1 MKCAKCGT
9 EFESRFCPNCGTPAY
24 DLPTLALDSKIP
36 ADGQTEFSELSKPMD
51 KKTKW
56 ISILS
61 ASAFLI
67 VVVIL
72 IAILAGSCQ
81 KKSSGED
88 KLSKLLA
95 GGGTTS
101 QSGSAAVAP
110 QTTTTTSSMVGADS
124 SQASS
129 QTASQDSPSTA
140 SQSVLGSAFNSIFG
154 ANSQTSSDD
163 YALPA
168 TSASGGTAPDED
180 SISSRLKDGM
190 SYEDA
195 KEIIG
200 SEGVKE
206 SSIGNTVVYSW
217 PKNNS
222 SDLQL
227 ILMFIDGKL
236 DRSASFGL
244 G

>member
-24 DLPTLALDSKIP
+24 DLPTPALDSEMP
-36 ADGQTEFSELSKPMD
+36 ADGQTEFSGLSKPMD

-72 IAILAGSCQ
+72 IAVLAGSCQ

-95 GGGTTS
+95 GGGTAS

-129 QTASQDSPSTA
+129 QTASQDSA

-154 ANSQTSSDD
+154 ANSQTSSDG

-168 TSASGGTAPDED
+168 ASSSGGTAPDED
-180 SISSRLKDGM
+180 SISSRLKDGV
-190 SYEDA
+190 SYENA

-206 SSIGNTVVYSW
+206 TELGNEVVYRW
-217 PKNNS
+217 PQKGS
-222 SDLQL
+222 SGFELRL
-227 ILMFIDGKL
+227 TFKDGKL

-244 G
+244 